1 MTRQTIEFKIASC
14 NLMSLPSQRSIART
28 MSTLA
33 GVHIWGMQEA
43 DPRAYKVSLLKRWPQ
58 VLGIG
63 TLERPRND
71 TYSCPIG
78 YAPGT
83 FAHVSGSNHKL
94 YDGESQ
100 VSLTRR
106 LRRDRFLHMRSGIDL
121 GVVNLHSVVGHG
133 VKKADRVR
141 MKAEAK
147 VATFESVRA
156 YLKLG
161 LPVAVTGDFNDT
173 ANWFGAKFDGHR
185 VRVVGHGIDKIIL
198 IENAGFTW
206 SVESVKYRESP
217 SDHDTLRCRVRLT
230 RA

>member
-1 MTRQTIEFKIASC
+1 MPKTIEFKIATC
-14 NLMSLPSQRSIART
+14 NLMSLPRQRSIART
-28 MSTLA
+28 MQSVA
-33 GVHIWGMQEA
+33 GTHIWGMQEA
-43 DPRAYKVSLLKRWPQ
+43 DPRDYKIALLKKWPQ

-63 TLERPRND
+63 TLDRPKDN

-78 YAPGT
+78 YNRAA

-106 LRRDRFLHMRSGIDL
+106 LRRDRLLHKASGIDL

-141 MKAEAK
+141 MKREAK
-147 VATFESVRA
+147 AATFESVRA

-161 LPVAVTGDFNDT
+161 LPVAITGDFNDT
-173 ANWFGAKFDGHR
+173 ANWFGTIFDGHR
-185 VRVVGHGIDKIIL
+185 VLVVGNGIDKIVL
-198 IENAGFTW
+198 IGNTHYRW
-206 SVESVKYRESP
+206 SVKSVKTRQTP
-217 SDHDTLRCRVRLT
+217 SDHDTLRCRVTLT
-230 RA
+230 QTL